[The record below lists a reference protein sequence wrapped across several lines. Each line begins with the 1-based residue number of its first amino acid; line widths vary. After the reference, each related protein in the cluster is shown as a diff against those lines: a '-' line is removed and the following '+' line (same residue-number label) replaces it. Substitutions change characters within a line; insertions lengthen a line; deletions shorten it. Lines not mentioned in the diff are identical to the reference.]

1 MRKSRIAILILAFI
15 AIGIVLPQPFVNP
28 VTGATTTSFHP
39 KSFWYYPWGKSG
51 THKGVDIFAKEGT
64 RVVASTTG
72 IVLFTGEVRRGGNV
86 VVVLGSKWRVHYYAH
101 LQKINTSWF
110 SFYRREKL
118 SAT

>member
-1 MRKSRIAILILAFI
+1 
-15 AIGIVLPQPFVNP
+15 
-28 VTGATTTSFHP
+28 
-39 KSFWYYPWGKSG
+39 
-51 THKGVDIFAKEGT
+51 VDIFAKEGT